1 MKSEKTTKAP
11 QHCQQGNA
19 GAVQSA
25 VGRVHTNYD
34 LSFGAKTSWRQK
46 AQYQTYEEK
55 LTPDERNIFIDVFT
69 YAAKILTN
77 IKKKDQAEETFE
89 ALNRI
94 IKDNDGLKTWALG
107 MSVKYKAMLE
117 KAQERKSAQYYRTVV
132 YNDNNRKLCDHHK

>member
-1 MKSEKTTKAP
+1 M
-11 QHCQQGNA
+11 
-19 GAVQSA
+19 
-25 VGRVHTNYD
+25 
-34 LSFGAKTSWRQK
+34 
-46 AQYQTYEEK
+46 
-55 LTPDERNIFIDVFT
+55 TPDERNIFIDVFT

-117 KAQERKSAQYYRTVV
+117 RAKERKSAQYYRTVV
-132 YNDNNRKLCDHHK
+132 YNDIIENSSRNHR